1 MNIVDKIIQNLCG
14 DSGSDS
20 AAERKKSGGTSPD
33 NSGRIWK
40 KFYPTSQEKER
51 ARAAYLKI
59 TADGYAA
66 GDNFNADNGFND
78 SLLLL
83 DSFDAL
89 QKKRFMKI
97 CRELVESCYNE
108 KDFYDKNSRGCL
120 YDYVSESFGKPDLS
134 VMRGISPEDFPYFLA
149 AAAACKSGYVRE
161 EALRLGAEYPMLLS
175 LIIGGFNDRVKQ
187 VRTAAEKSFDIA
199 FDSLARIIDEDPES
213 CDIYPIY
220 KMHPLDKPVRPRYK
234 ALAIL
239 FSTRARAADVSR
251 GGRFD
256 SEKLAAAENRLDSII
271 LKNLD
276 EQTVK
281 FLGSCCISCYIKLI
295 IGWFDLCDRLHVY
308 RELFKKGLIS
318 WECAKLIID
327 NDGYVTYMGAYSL
340 ASVYTN
346 PPEEGLRELAA
357 CSDPRARCNAAGR
370 LFENHGLWEGS
381 EALLTDPAA
390 SVRETAVYYFEK
402 LSDMDLHGFYMARL
416 PEIHAIGGLARCSHT
431 AEQKAASVCAI
442 RPLIDSEH
450 TRTAV
455 AAICSLAVI
464 DDSDSAA
471 EEFYELI
478 KDGRPRVS
486 KTALNAFLRT
496 GKPVDCKRIYEDILQ
511 AIERQKKWV
520 LTNPQL
526 LDITVRRLTSALY
539 RQSCATVKR
548 FPWVLRLCVSENENV
563 SREASIHV
571 NCVVRKLYGIGDRDK
586 EEIRQA
592 LEEVKQKGFRPPNAD
607 FYRQMDFLIK

>member
-1 MNIVDKIIQNLCG
+1 MNIFDKIKQNICG
-14 DSGSDS
+14 DSDSDT
-20 AAERKKSGGTSPD
+20 AGERKKPDGTSPD

-40 KFYPTSQEKER
+40 KFSPTSKEKER
-51 ARAAYLKI
+51 AREAYLKI

-83 DSFDAL
+83 DSFNAM

-97 CRELVESCYNE
+97 CRELAESCCNE
-108 KDFYDKNSRGCL
+108 KDFYDKNRRGCL

-134 VMRGISPEDFPYFLA
+134 VMKGISPDDFPYFLA
-149 AAAACKSGYVRE
+149 AAAVCKSGYVRE

-175 LIIGGFNDRVKQ
+175 IITGGFNDRVSE

-213 CDIYPIY
+213 CDIYPVF
-220 KMHPLDKPVRPRYK
+220 KMHPSDKPVRPRYK

-239 FSTRARAADVSR
+239 FRTRARAADVSR

-256 SEKLAAAENRLDSII
+256 SEKLAAAESRLDSII
-271 LKNLD
+271 MKNLD
-276 EQTVK
+276 EETVK
-281 FLGSCCISCYIKLI
+281 YLGSCCIKLI
-295 IGWFDLCDRLHVY
+295 IGCFDPCDRLHVY

-318 WECAKLIID
+318 WECAKLIMD
-327 NDGYVTYMGAYSL
+327 NDCYITYMGGNFL
-340 ASVYTN
+340 ASVYTK

-357 CSDPRARCNAAGR
+357 CSDIRARCNAAR
-370 LFENHGLWEGS
+370 ILFEKYGLWEGS

-390 SVRETAVYYFEK
+390 SVRETAVFYYEK
-402 LSDMDLHGFYMARL
+402 LSDMDLHGFYLSRL
-416 PEIHAIGGLARCSHT
+416 PDISAVISLALCSRT
-431 AEQKAASVCAI
+431 GEQRRASAEAVC
-442 RPLIDSEH
+442 PLINSEK
-450 TRTAV
+450 TRTAA
-455 AAICSLAVI
+455 AAICCLAAV
-464 DDSDSAA
+464 DGSDSAA

-486 KTALNAFLRT
+486 KAALNAFLRS

-511 AIERQKKWV
+511 AAERQKKCA

-539 RQSCATVKR
+539 RQSCATAKR

-563 SREASIHV
+563 SREARIYV
-571 NCVVRKLYGIGDRDK
+571 NGVVRKLYGIGDRDK

-592 LEEVKQKGFRPPNAD
+592 LEEVKQKGFRPPNGY
-607 FYRQMDFLIK
+607 FYKHIEFVIR